1 MNKTKIEYVEHT
13 WNPVTGC
20 LHGCE
25 YCYARRIANRFK
37 GWTDSFG
44 DTHYDVVWKTDK
56 PVRELQK
63 PLNIAPNEKLGKWP
77 KAPFPFG
84 FIPTLHKYRF
94 VEPQQVKKPSKIF
107 VCSMA
112 DLFGDWVPDEWIQEI
127 FDTCFKA
134 DWHTYLFL
142 TKNPSR
148 YDTAIGYFCGEERGF
163 EPEHWDNMWFGTT
176 VTCQKDTFRISDLM
190 NFLEGRKFIS
200 IEPLLGEISLT
211 EIDLDGNTWVNTL
224 TGDWKCYHPYGG
236 LKKQKSHWQHL
247 EWVIIGAET
256 GNRKGK
262 IVPKREWID
271 NIVSECKQYGIP
283 VFMKNSLKEIMGSD
297 FIQELPEQIKS
308 KEV

>member
-1 MNKTKIEYVEHT
+1 MEAQIMNKTKIEYVEHT

-37 GWTDSFG
+37 GWTDSEG
-44 DTHYDVVWKTDK
+44 NTHYDTILTTDN
-56 PVRELQK
+56 PIRELQE
-63 PLNIAPNEKLGKWP
+63 PLYIAPKERLGKWP
-77 KAPFPFG
+77 KAPYPYG
-84 FIPTLHKYRF
+84 FIPTFHRYRLD
-94 VEPQQVKKPSKIF
+94 EPIRKTRPRKIF

-211 EIDLDGNTWVNTL
+211 EIDLDGNTWVNAL
-224 TGDWKCYHPYGG
+224 I
-236 LKKQKSHWQHL
+236 

-262 IVPKREWID
+262 VNPKREWIE

-283 VFMKNSLKEIMGSD
+283 VFMKNSLKEIMGND

>member
-1 MNKTKIEYVEHT
+1 MNKSKIEWCDST

-20 LHGCE
+20 LHKCP
-25 YCYARRIANRFK
+25 YCYAKKIAKRFGEHK
-37 GWTDSFG
+37 EGQGIIELHWKRENPYP
-44 DTHYDVVWKTDK
+44 YD
-56 PVRELQK
+56 
-63 PLNIAPNEKLGKWP
+63 
-77 KAPFPFG
+77 FY
-84 FIPTLHKYRF
+84 PTFHKYRLD
-94 VEPQQVKKPSKIF
+94 EPARKTRPRKIF

-211 EIDLDGNTWVNTL
+211 EIDLDGNTWVNAL

-262 IVPKREWID
+262 VNPKREWIE